1 MTACC
6 TPFVIPRFV
15 VGGAGD
21 GNRTYLI
28 SLRLR
33 RRRLRKADVRFRPA
47 KVSNGLRIQPID
59 HLLLNGDFQYIQDL
73 PGCVRNGKLGSDSGL
88 LAAANIRDHCTSGV
102 APKADVQDFSFNFRD
117 VLKAVVPRP
126 DSVRQFSTLN
136 GSTAYLDVLKAAIT
150 VILSIMSRI
159 RYCFR
164 LISYLIRLFPPLR
177 YNSTIINHTVAM

>member
-59 HLLLNGDFQYIQDL
+59 HLLLNGDFQYVPDL
-73 PGCVRNGKLGSDSGL
+73 QAEFLNVRIGFDTGHPTKS
-88 LAAANIRDHCTSGV
+88 
-102 APKADVQDFSFNFRD
+102 
-117 VLKAVVPRP
+117 
-126 DSVRQFSTLN
+126 
-136 GSTAYLDVLKAAIT
+136 
-150 VILSIMSRI
+150 
-159 RYCFR
+159 
-164 LISYLIRLFPPLR
+164 LR
-177 YNSTIINHTVAM
+177 YYSGKVRDRALTHRSLALSGGRQCSNFGHSHVASIQRQLSGIANPIKKIVKATTS